1 MTNLQIY
8 LDNLFFYSLTILTI
22 LITSYRIRAEFQESL
37 EQLVEMGY
45 NVAATP
51 GTAEYYNQQLT
62 EDGKSHK
69 FHLTTLL
76 KPGDVAAAAA
86 SSNGSTSDA
95 NDDMAVVSSSSSSLS
110 TDSVVTGSDRSVIKW
125 IESKTIDLVINIP
138 EGTTRRDEVSSGYLI
153 RRAAVDYGV
162 GLLTNIK

>member
-1 MTNLQIY
+1 MIQ
-8 LDNLFFYSLTILTI
+8 
-22 LITSYRIRAEFQESL
+22 
-37 EQLVEMGY
+37 MGY

-51 GTAEYYNQQLT
+51 GTADYYNKQLLM
-62 EDGKSHK
+62 EGVDGSSRK

-76 KPGDVAAAAA
+76 KPGDVAAVADEA
-86 SSNGSTSDA
+86 
-95 NDDMAVVSSSSSSLS
+95 MAVASPS
-110 TDSVVTGSDRSVIKW
+110 TDAVVTGSDRSVIKW